1 MKLKGKVALVTGGG
15 RGIGR
20 AISLALAEAGAFV
33 VLTYCERRETAR
45 NIVDQIMSAG
55 NKAIDLHMDVRER
68 TTVCKAI
75 DTIIGEELGRLDILV
90 NNAGISQL
98 KSFDQITDE
107 DWTQMMAVN
116 LQGAFMCCQ
125 EALPH
130 MLRQRWGRII
140 NIASIGGQW
149 GGKHQVH
156 YAVSKAGLI
165 CLTRSL
171 ARIYSSQGITAN
183 AISPGLVRTELSA
196 GELDSKEVKNIPV
209 GRIGTVEETAQTAVF
224 LASDEASYITG
235 QTINVNG
242 GVYFG

>member
-1 MKLKGKVALVTGGG
+1 MNLNGRVALVTGGG

-20 AISLALAEAGAFV
+20 AISLALAEAGAYV
-33 VLTYCERRETAR
+33 VLTYYERWKEAGDT
-45 NIVDQIMSAG
+45 VDQILSG
-55 NKAIDLHMDVRER
+55 GGKAVTLEMDVRSRFHCSVIAKEM
-68 TTVCKAI
+68 
-75 DTIIGEELGRLDILV
+75 DILV

-98 KSFDQITDE
+98 KPFEEITDE

-116 LQGAFMCCQ
+116 LQGAFICCQ

-130 MLRQRWGRII
+130 MLRQGWGRII
-140 NIASIGGQW
+140 NIASVGGQW

-171 ARIYSSQGITAN
+171 ARIYSAQGITVN
-183 AISPGLVRTELSA
+183 AISPGLVRTDLSA
-196 GELDSKEVKNIPV
+196 GELDSKETKDIPV
-209 GRIGTVEETAQTAVF
+209 GRIGTVEDIAQTVVF
-224 LASDEASYITG
+224 LASEEASYITG

-242 GVYFG
+242 GMYFG

>member
-1 MKLKGKVALVTGGG
+1 MKLKGRVVLVTGGG
-15 RGIGR
+15 RGIGK
-20 AISLALAEAGAFV
+20 AISLALSEAGATV
-33 VLTYCERRETAR
+33 VLTYYERRETAR
-45 NIVDQIMSAG
+45 NTVDEIISVG
-55 NKAIDLHMDVRER
+55 GKAETFRVDVRDRAAVAAGVQMTREH
-68 TTVCKAI
+68 
-75 DTIIGEELGRLDILV
+75 GSLDILI

-98 KSFDQITDE
+98 KPFDQITDD

-130 MLRQRWGRII
+130 MLNNKWGRII

-171 ARIYSSQGITAN
+171 ARIYSNQGITIN

-196 GELDSKEVKNIPV
+196 GELDSKEVRNIPV
-209 GRIGTVEETAQTAVF
+209 GRIGTVEEIAQTAVF
-224 LASDEASYITG
+224 LASEEASYITG

-242 GVYFG
+242 GMYFG

>member
-1 MKLKGKVALVTGGG
+1 MKLKGRVVLVTGGG
-15 RGIGR
+15 RGIGK
-20 AISLALAEAGAFV
+20 AISLALSEAGATV
-33 VLTYCERRETAR
+33 VLTYYERRETAR
-45 NIVDQIMSAG
+45 NTVDEIISVG
-55 NKAIDLHMDVRER
+55 GKAETFRVDVRDRAAVAAGVQMTREH
-68 TTVCKAI
+68 
-75 DTIIGEELGRLDILV
+75 GSLDILI

-98 KSFDQITDE
+98 KPFDQITDD

-130 MLRQRWGRII
+130 MLNNKWGRII

-171 ARIYSSQGITAN
+171 ARIYSNQGITIN

-196 GELDSKEVKNIPV
+196 GELDSKEVRNIPV
-209 GRIGTVEETAQTAVF
+209 GRIGTVEEIAQTAVF
-224 LASDEASYITG
+224 LASEEASYITG

-242 GVYFG
+242 GTYFG